1 VKSRALLLAV
11 ALLAF
16 VVSTTRAEITLK
28 LPPPDLGAVLP
39 LAAPPLDKPPVPLPA
54 VALPP
59 SPEPLPELPLPPLVS
74 DLSSRPV
81 APLPPPRMLACNPV
95 GTLFG
100 VASELVECGRAR
112 YQRGEFEEAREA
124 FERAAQGGG
133 DRAVTREARYW
144 LGETLLRLGRAR
156 EVERVLLLVIQD
168 GPSAEFAPYAAHE
181 LGWLALEF
189 NDPRRALGYFDG
201 LLKAGAPPAL
211 AAHARHGRAMALYA
225 VGRYAEARAEWT
237 ALIGQRPPSQVAAEI
252 PFWLGDTLGRLGEYK
267 EAVARL
273 TAFTAGGPRLLIDSG
288 LLRLAWWSRA
298 AGQPLEAVKTYRAFR
313 SAYPNSPEALW
324 GRIGMI
330 QALLDVDDAPA
341 AREEARRL
349 EAADRAGAL
358 TVPALLVMS
367 RWATDKAR
375 ADEAGAVNDDLLA
388 RSLKPATRAY
398 VLLLSAEVARRAG
411 QSSDARDRFDLVR
424 GSADATA
431 LGPYAA
437 LRLAQMDFDA
447 RDFAR
452 AETAARKLVG
462 GRLVADQRAAAL
474 VLAGEA
480 AYWARDYE
488 QAVGLYNWFLTD
500 LPGHPQAPL
509 IGLALGWAELRR
521 GRPAAA
527 RQRWEAFARAA
538 PDDPNAPAAL
548 LLAADVAARAGDAAG
563 AQALLDQM
571 LARYPQSEH
580 APVAALDR
588 AILALRA
595 GRGKEVADDLT
606 RLVQRGSSSAYLGRM
621 RVARGVALL
630 ASGKPGDAQR
640 DFRIALGQGEDALA
654 RLGLGVLA
662 FARSQWEEAG
672 REFAE
677 ARDAASGPAAV
688 AAEYGLA
695 AVTFN
700 QGKTED
706 FKRFAAGLLTR
717 PADPHVTPHVLRG
730 LDAVAVEEKRWTDA
744 RVLTLKLVDQFPN
757 HDAAP
762 AALASVAAAATRG
775 EEWALAREL
784 FARLAARYP
793 GSPGAL
799 EGRLDY
805 DEALLRTGAV
815 AEARQD
821 LDAFVNASPGDPRMP
836 RAIILLAEAQE
847 ASGERAG
854 ALELYR
860 RFAHDYPQAPEMP
873 WALLGEG
880 RVLQVEGKW
889 SEARGFLERALDN
902 GDARVVT
909 QAAYQL
915 GDGLRLTGK
924 HADAVEMYMT
934 AAYVAPDSPWARRAL
949 VGAGQAFA
957 ALKQAESAAIVYR
970 KLLANSRAEPELA
983 EAAKKGLKALG
994 FN

>member
-1 VKSRALLLAV
+1 VRGRALLLGV
-11 ALLAF
+11 LLLAF
-16 VVSTTRAEITLK
+16 AGPARAEITLK

-39 LAAPPLDKPPVPLPA
+39 LAAPPLDKPPVPIPA

-59 SPEPLPELPLPPLVS
+59 SPEPLPELPQPPLVS

-81 APLPPPRMLACNPV
+81 APLPPPRTLACNPV
-95 GTLFG
+95 GTVLG

-112 YQRGEFEEAREA
+112 YQRGELEEAREA

-144 LGETLLRLGRAR
+144 LGETLLRLDRAR

-168 GPSAEFAPYAAHE
+168 GPSAELAAYAAHE
-181 LGWLALEF
+181 LGWLALES

-201 LLKAGAPPAL
+201 LLKPGAPPPL
-211 AAHARHGRAMALYA
+211 AAHARHGRAMALYGL
-225 VGRYAEARAEWT
+225 GRYADARAEWT
-237 ALIGQRPPSQVAAEI
+237 TLIGQSPPSQVAVEI

-288 LLRLAWWSRA
+288 LLRLAWWSRV
-298 AGQPLEAVKTYRAFR
+298 AGQPLEAVKTYRAFL
-313 SAYPNSPEALW
+313 SAYPNSPETLW
-324 GRIGMI
+324 GRIGVI
-330 QALLDVDDAPA
+330 QAFLDVDDVRA

-358 TVPALLVMS
+358 TVPTLLVIS
-367 RWATDKAR
+367 RWATEKAR

-398 VLLLSAEVARRAG
+398 MLLLSAEVARRAG

-424 GSADATA
+424 GSADAAA

-447 RDFAR
+447 RDFAQ
-452 AETAARKLVG
+452 AEAAARKLVG
-462 GRLVADQRAAAL
+462 GRLIPDQRAAAL

-509 IGLALGWAELRR
+509 IGLALSWAELRR

-527 RQRWEAFARAA
+527 RQRWEAFVRAA

-548 LLAADVAARAGDAAG
+548 LLAAEVAARAGDATG
-563 AQALLDQM
+563 AQGLLDQM

-654 RLGLGVLA
+654 HLGLGVLA
-662 FARSQWEEAG
+662 FERSQWEEAG

-677 ARDAASGPAAV
+677 ARDAASGAAAV

-695 AVTFN
+695 AVNFN

-706 FKRFAAGLLTR
+706 FKRFAAGLLAR
-717 PADPHVTPHVLRG
+717 PADPTVTPHVLRG
-730 LDAVAVEEKRWTDA
+730 LDALAVEEKRWTDA
-744 RVLTLKLVDQFPN
+744 RALTLKLVDQFPN

-793 GSPGAL
+793 GSPGAR
-799 EGRLDY
+799 ESRLDY

-815 AEARQD
+815 AEAKKD
-821 LDAFVNASPGDPRMP
+821 LDGFVNTAPGDPRMP

-860 RFAHDYPQAPEMP
+860 RFAQDYPQAQEMP
-873 WALLGEG
+873 RALLGEG

-889 SEARGFLERALDN
+889 SEARGFLERALNN

-909 QAAYQL
+909 QAAYHL
-915 GDGLRLTGK
+915 GDGLRLNGK

-957 ALKQAESAAIVYR
+957 ALKQAEAAAIVYR

>member
-1 VKSRALLLAV
+1 MKSRALLLAV

-16 VVSTTRAEITLK
+16 VVSPTRAEITLK

-201 LLKAGAPPAL
+201 LLKPGAPPTL

-313 SAYPNSPEALW
+313 SAYPNSPEASW

-462 GRLVADQRAAAL
+462 GRLVADLRAAAL

-695 AVTFN
+695 AVNFN

-706 FKRFAAGLLTR
+706 FKRFAAGLLAR

-934 AAYVAPDSPWARRAL
+934 AAYVAPDSLWARRAL

-957 ALKQAESAAIVYR
+957 ALKQAEAAAIVYR